1 MAVPNRTALIE
12 KTYKA
17 LRKYYKPVESTAK
30 RSVLEHLLYA
40 LILENAPFDLAEKA
54 FERIRDVSFDW
65 NEVRVSSVSEL
76 AELMSGIADARQSA
90 ANLKRILHSVF
101 ETQYSFELEY
111 VHKENIG
118 KAATDLG
125 KHQGCTPF
133 AVAYVIQ
140 HALDGH
146 AIPLDK
152 GALDVLYIVGVID
165 DKERQSGNAPG
176 LDRAIP
182 KKKGIEFF
190 SLLHQLGADLFAGPF
205 SKKVR
210 DILLEINPDGKDR
223 LPKRIVKKPEPE
235 PVPLP
240 PPPPPSAIRDKGTP
254 TSKKDGPKQ
263 PTKEKDKDAGKAVAK
278 AAAVK
283 TPVPKKRPIPETK
296 GRSAP
301 PPPTAAK
308 KTPPKNTEKKGKP
321 VKSDGKKPVAGKRP
335 PPKPSRTTKSA
346 PSSKPSPS
354 KQLARKKPK

>member
-1 MAVPNRTALIE
+1 MAVQNRTALIE

-17 LRKYYKPVESTAK
+17 LRKYYKPVESTLK

-40 LILENAPFDLAEKA
+40 LVLENTPFDLAEKS
-54 FERIRDVSFDW
+54 FERIRDVSYDW
-65 NEVRVSSVSEL
+65 NEVRVSSVAEL

-101 ETQYSFELEY
+101 ESQYSFELDHF
-111 VHKENIG
+111 HKENIG

-133 AVAYVIQ
+133 AVSYVVQ

-152 GALDVLYIVGVID
+152 GALDVLYIVGIID
-165 DKERQSGNAPG
+165 EKERQSGVAPG

-235 PVPLP
+235 PAPLP
-240 PPPPPSAIRDKGTP
+240 PPPPPVSRDKGVP
-254 TSKKDGPKQ
+254 TSKKDGSKQ
-263 PTKEKDKDAGKAVAK
+263 PIKEKEKGVTKAVAK
-278 AAAVK
+278 PAAMK
-283 TPVPKKRPIPETK
+283 TPPPKKRPLPETK
-296 GRSAP
+296 GRTAP
-301 PPPTAAK
+301 PQQPPSKKAPG
-308 KTPPKNTEKKGKP
+308 KTPEKKGKP
-321 VKSDGKKPVAGKRP
+321 VKFEGKKPTAGKRP
-335 PPKPSRTTKSA
+335 PAKPTRPAKAPTPTKS
-346 PSSKPSPS
+346 SPS

>member
-17 LRKYYKPVESTAK
+17 LKKHYKPVESTVK

-40 LILENAPFDLAEKA
+40 LILENAPFDLAEKS
-54 FERIRDVSFDW
+54 FERIREVSFDW

-76 AELMSGIADARQSA
+76 AEIMSGIADARQSA

-101 ETQYSFELEY
+101 ETQYSFELEHL
-111 VHKENIG
+111 HKENIG
-118 KAATDLG
+118 KATSDLA

-133 AVAYVIQ
+133 AIAYVVQ

-152 GALDVLYIVGVID
+152 GSLDALYIVGVID
-165 DKERQSGNAPG
+165 EKERQAGTAPG

-182 KKKGIEFF
+182 KKKGVEFF
-190 SLLHQLGADLFAGPF
+190 SLLHQLGAELFASPF

-235 PVPLP
+235 PAP
-240 PPPPPSAIRDKGTP
+240 PPAPPAPPVARDKGTP
-254 TSKKDGPKQ
+254 TSKKEASKEPA
-263 PTKEKDKDAGKAVAK
+263 KEKEAAAK
-278 AAAVK
+278 AGMKPAPAK
-283 TPVPKKRPIPETK
+283 TPPPKKRPATEPK
-296 GRSAP
+296 GKSTP
-301 PPPTAAK
+301 PPRSAAK
-308 KTPPKNTEKKGKP
+308 KVPAKPSEKKAKP
-321 VKSDGKKPVAGKRP
+321 VKVEGKKTPAGKRP
-335 PPKPSRTTKSA
+335 SAKPNRPSKPSPA
-346 PSSKPSPS
+346 SKPSPS